1 MICVYNLFIWN
12 LTLDDAGT
20 YYCAVTS
27 CGHTMFATGTTIKIP
42 SKTCMFVSVSLTYL
56 SWCNVNVIIS
66 LFFSLMRCSCHQ
78 ITWYQ
83 PCFYCID
90 DFKYYPWDNDS
101 STGMGTLEESQKRP
115 EKYVKLYFILNALS
129 LYLSSWE
136 AKCHF
141 IVHNAF
147 ILYVD
152 ISNFHWLSTSLFT
165 VPSESDGSPQ
175 NSQVLHEC
183 FCIFCPLFILQVLY
197 TKVFLKGSYYSFHT
211 S

>member
-1 MICVYNLFIWN
+1 
-12 LTLDDAGT
+12 
-20 YYCAVTS
+20 
-27 CGHTMFATGTTIKIP
+27 
-42 SKTCMFVSVSLTYL
+42 
-56 SWCNVNVIIS
+56 
-66 LFFSLMRCSCHQ
+66 MRCSCHQ

-90 DFKYYPWDNDS
+90 AFKYYHWDSDS
-101 STGMGTLEESQKRP
+101 STCMSTLEESQKRP
-115 EKYVKLYFILNALS
+115 EKYVKWYFALNAVS

-136 AKCHF
+136 AKCYF

-147 ILYVD
+147 ILYVH
-152 ISNFHWLSTSLFT
+152 ISNIYSNFHWLSISLFT
-165 VPSESDGSPQ
+165 VPSKSDGSPQ

-197 TKVFLKGSYYSFHT
+197 TKVFLKSSYYSFHA